1 MVAVMLLATLFG
13 CGNTSETNEANE
25 TRSGQ
30 EDSLKIVTTLFYQ
43 YDFAKQIVGD
53 EMQVELLLRAGQES
67 HSYEPTPADVL
78 MIQEAD
84 IFIYNGGSS
93 ELWVRKVLEGA
104 NTDEMII
111 MCMMDYVDVVEE
123 EIVEGMEHDEDDGHG
138 HDADESAHE
147 DEDRHDRDEDES
159 AHDDDDRH
167 DRDADESTHEDEDR
181 HDRDEDE
188 SVHDEDKHDRDADES
203 AHEDEDTHDEDDH
216 DHSHD
221 EDEHIWT
228 SPVNAQHLVQA
239 IVDTVSEIDSENREL
254 YETNGQN
261 YIAELQALDQEFRD
275 VVSNGVR
282 TTLIFGDRFPLR
294 YFVEEYGLDYFA
306 AFPGCSTEV
315 EPSVATIAFLTDK
328 IKSEKIPVV
337 YHLELSNEKIA
348 ETLCENTGATKMQFH
363 SCHNVTAE
371 ELEAGKTYV
380 DLMRGNLE
388 SLKAG
393 VN

>member
-1 MVAVMLLATLFG
+1 MKKLSYIMVAVMLLATLFG
-13 CGNTSETNEANE
+13 CGNTNETSET
-25 TRSGQ
+25 GGKQ
-30 EDSLKIVTTLFYQ
+30 DDSLKIVTTLFYQ
-43 YDFAKQIVGD
+43 YDFARQIVGD
-53 EMQVELLLRAGQES
+53 KMEVELLLRAGQES

-84 IFIYNGGSS
+84 IFIYNGGPS

-104 NTDEMII
+104 DTDEMII
-111 MCMMDYVDVVEE
+111 MCMMDYVDIVDE
-123 EIVEGMEHDEDDGHG
+123 EIVEGMEHDDGYGHDDDDEHGHDTDEVGHDDDDKHG
-138 HDADESAHE
+138 HDADEVGHD
-147 DEDRHDRDEDES
+147 DEDKHGHDTDEVAHDEKDEHG
-159 AHDDDDRH
+159 HDDDDH
-167 DRDADESTHEDEDR
+167 
-181 HDRDEDE
+181 
-188 SVHDEDKHDRDADES
+188 
-203 AHEDEDTHDEDDH
+203 DH

-228 SPVNAQHLVQA
+228 SPVNAQRLVQA
-239 IVDTVSEIDSENREL
+239 IVDEVSEIDSENQEL

-261 YIAELQALDQEFRD
+261 YITELQKLDQEFRD
-275 VVSNGVR
+275 VVEQGVR
-282 TTLIFGDRFPLR
+282 TTLVFGDRFPFR
-294 YFVEEYGLDYFA
+294 YFVDEYGLDYFA

-328 IKSEKIPVV
+328 IKEEKIPVV

-348 ETLCENTGATKMQFH
+348 ETLCENTGAKKAQFH
-363 SCHNVTAE
+363 SCHNVTTE

-380 DLMRGNLE
+380 DLMRENLE

>member
-1 MVAVMLLATLFG
+1 MRKLSYIMVAVMLLATLFG

-138 HDADESAHE
+138 
-147 DEDRHDRDEDES
+147 
-159 AHDDDDRH
+159 
-167 DRDADESTHEDEDR
+167 
-181 HDRDEDE
+181 
-188 SVHDEDKHDRDADES
+188 
-203 AHEDEDTHDEDDH
+203 HDEDDH